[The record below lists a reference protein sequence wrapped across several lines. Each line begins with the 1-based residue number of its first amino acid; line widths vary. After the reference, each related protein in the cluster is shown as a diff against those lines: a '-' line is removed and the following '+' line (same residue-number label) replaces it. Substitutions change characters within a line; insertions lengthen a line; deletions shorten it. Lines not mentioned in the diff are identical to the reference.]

1 MVLSGRR
8 VHAVTI
14 AMNGPPMTPLRCA
27 ILDDY
32 LNLALRVADWSRL
45 SDRIDVT
52 VFNTPF
58 ASSEAAAGA
67 LKDFEIICAMRE
79 RTPFPRALFA
89 ALPKLKLLITSGMRN
104 AAIDVEAA
112 KDHKVTL
119 CGTQWGRDPT
129 APLTMGLIVELT
141 RNIGRESARMHA
153 GEPLQ
158 KFVGME
164 IEGRTLGVIGLGK
177 LGSKVSKLAQ
187 AFGMN
192 VIAWSPNLTPE
203 RCKEVGVGYATKDE
217 LFATADIITVHVVLG
232 PRSRGLVGAA
242 DLARMKPTSYLV
254 NTARGPIVD
263 EAALLETLRQR
274 KIAGA
279 AVDVFSVEPLPVDHP
294 FRKLDN
300 IVLTP
305 PLGYV
310 TEEGSRSHYSQ
321 KVEGID
327 AWFKGEPLRRLA

>member
-1 MVLSGRR
+1 
-8 VHAVTI
+8 
-14 AMNGPPMTPLRCA
+14 MTRLRCA

-32 LNLALRVADWSRL
+32 INLTLDITDWSKIQ
-45 SDRIDVT
+45 DRVDIT
-52 VFNTPF
+52 VFNQPF
-58 ASSEAAAGA
+58 ASTEAAASA

-89 ALPKLKLLITSGMRN
+89 ALPKLKLLITSGTRN
-104 AAIDVEAA
+104 AAIDMEAA
-112 KDHKVTL
+112 KDHQVVL
-119 CGTQWGRDPT
+119 CGTQFARDPT
-129 APLTMGLIVELT
+129 APLTMGLILELT

-158 KFVGME
+158 KFVGIE
-164 IEGRTLGVIGLGK
+164 IEGKTLGILGLGK
-177 LGSKVSKLAQ
+177 LGSKVAKMAQ

-203 RCKEVGVGYATKDE
+203 RCKEVGVGYASKEE
-217 LFATADIITVHVVLG
+217 LFSTADIVTIHVVLSQ
-232 PRSRGLVGAA
+232 RSRGLVGRD

-263 EAALLETLRQR
+263 EAALLQALQQK

-279 AVDVFSVEPLPVDHP
+279 ALDVFAVEPLPVEHP

-300 IVLTP
+300 LVLTP
-305 PLGYV
+305 HLGYA
-310 TEEGSRSHYSQ
+310 TEEGFRNHYRQ
-321 KVEGID
+321 MVEGII
-327 AWFKGEPLRRLA
+327 AWLAGEPLRRLA

>member
-1 MVLSGRR
+1 
-8 VHAVTI
+8 
-14 AMNGPPMTPLRCA
+14 MTRLRCA

-32 LNLALRVADWSRL
+32 INLTLEIADWSKIQ
-45 SDRIDVT
+45 DRVDIT
-52 VFNTPF
+52 VFNQPF
-58 ASSEAAAGA
+58 ASTEAAADA

-79 RTPFPRALFA
+79 RTPFPRTLFA

-104 AAIDVEAA
+104 AAIDMEAA
-112 KDHKVTL
+112 KDHGVVL
-119 CGTQWGRDPT
+119 CGTQWARDPT
-129 APLTMGLIVELT
+129 APLTMGLILELT
-141 RNIGRESARMHA
+141 RNIGRENARMHA

-158 KFVGME
+158 KFVGIE
-164 IEGRTLGVIGLGK
+164 IEGKTLGVVGLGK
-177 LGSKVSKLAQ
+177 LGTKVSKLAQ

-203 RCKEVGVGYATKDE
+203 RCKEAGVGCATKEE
-217 LFATADIITVHVVLG
+217 LFSTADIVTVHVVLSQ
-232 PRSRGLVGAA
+232 RSRGLVGAD

-263 EAALLETLRQR
+263 EMALLKTLQER

-279 AVDVFSVEPLPVDHP
+279 AIDVFSVEPLPVDHP

-305 PLGYV
+305 HLGYV
-310 TEEGSRSHYSQ
+310 TAESFRNHYSQ
-321 KVEGID
+321 MVEGID
-327 AWFKGEPLRRLA
+327 AWFKGEVLRKLA

>member
-1 MVLSGRR
+1 
-8 VHAVTI
+8 
-14 AMNGPPMTPLRCA
+14 MTRLRCA

-32 LNLALRVADWSRL
+32 LNLALGVADWSKV
-45 SDRIDVT
+45 SDRTDIT
-52 VFNTPF
+52 VFNQPF
-58 ASSEAAAGA
+58 ASPEAAASA

-104 AAIDVEAA
+104 AAIDMEAA
-112 KDHKVTL
+112 KDHKVVL
-119 CGTQWGRDPT
+119 CGTQFGRDPT
-129 APLTMGLIVELT
+129 APLTMGLILELT
-141 RNIGRESARMHA
+141 RNIGRENARMHA
-153 GEPLQ
+153 GEALQ
-158 KFVGME
+158 KFVGIE

-177 LGSKVSKLAQ
+177 LGSKVAGMAK

-203 RCKEVGVGYATKDE
+203 RCKEVGVGYATKEE
-217 LFATADIITVHVVLG
+217 LFSTADIVTIHVVLG

-242 DLARMKPTSYLV
+242 ELARMKPTSYLV

-263 EAALLETLRQR
+263 EAALLETMQQK

-279 AVDVFSVEPLPVDHP
+279 AIDVYSVEPLPVDHP

-300 IVLTP
+300 MVLTP
-305 PLGYV
+305 HLGYV
-310 TEEGSRSHYSQ
+310 TEDSFRNHYRQ
-321 KVEGID
+321 MVEGID
-327 AWFKGEPLRRLA
+327 AWFKGEPLRKLG